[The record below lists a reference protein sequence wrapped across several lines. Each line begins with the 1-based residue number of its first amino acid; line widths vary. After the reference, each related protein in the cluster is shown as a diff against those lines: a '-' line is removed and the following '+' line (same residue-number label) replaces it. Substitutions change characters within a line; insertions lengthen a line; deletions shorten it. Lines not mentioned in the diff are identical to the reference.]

1 MKRKVLALALALM
14 LVLSGC
20 GGDTPHTEGTGPGRM
35 VRRIEVAIHPAD
47 PDFSRIYVTQEN
59 MNELL
64 ALLRSMNSEE
74 KPEQTPDLDGG
85 QSYYTATVTFANGQ
99 QSVYYL
105 LGHTYLRLGE
115 EDWSV
120 VDTELSLRFVEF
132 IRSHSTDDGSVS
144 IEPTAVATES
154 SVPTETTAPAET
166 TAPTE

>member
-1 MKRKVLALALALM
+1 MKRKMLALVLALM

-20 GGDTPHTEGTGPGRM
+20 GGDTPHTEGTGSGRM
-35 VRRIEVAIHPAD
+35 VRRIEVAILPAD

-132 IRSHSTDDGSVS
+132 IRSHPTDDGSVS

-154 SVPTETTAPAET
+154 SVPTETTAP
-166 TAPTE
+166 TE